1 MKINDESLDVILLAF
16 DCYIHLSFS
25 KMVQIFVLEQ
35 PIIRV
40 DKFIALRL
48 QFWYFSSMELKSFQF
63 SVV

>member
-16 DCYIHLSFS
+16 DFYIHLSFS

-48 QFWYFSSMELKSFQF
+48 QF
-63 SVV
+63 